1 MRLLAEHIRSIYPT
15 IEAERLTSAKQT
27 NSAADVEHANPT
39 EPTPEGLNSSERPT
53 KRPLLGTDGTL
64 REPHGFAIC
73 RLSKYS
79 LPKHNTLNRQSP

>member
-15 IEAERLTSAKQT
+15 IETERLTSAKHI

-39 EPTPEGLNSSERPT
+39 EPPPEGLNSSDRPT
-53 KRPLLGTDGTL
+53 TRPLLGTDGTL

-79 LPKHNTLNRQSP
+79 LPKDDEPNG

>member
-15 IEAERLTSAKQT
+15 IETERLTSAKQT
-27 NSAADVEHANPT
+27 NSAADVEQANPT
-39 EPTPEGLNSSERPT
+39 EPLPEGLNSCERPT
-53 KRPLLGTDGTL
+53 TRPLLGTDGTL

-79 LPKHNTLNRQSP
+79 LPKDDEPNG